1 MGWCCSLHHTG
12 VPLMI
17 LIQYADF
24 DLLYHEKLVMA
35 DIYGFAGKM
44 NQILSQFNFFIC
56 DCILTYVQV
65 NHENDCWFFTA
76 NRSFQELGQQ
86 F

>member
-35 DIYGFAGKM
+35 DIYAFAGKM
-44 NQILSQFNFFIC
+44 NQILS
-56 DCILTYVQV
+56 
-65 NHENDCWFFTA
+65 
-76 NRSFQELGQQ
+76 
-86 F
+86 